1 MTVHLFTT
9 ELTEYFKPT
18 VENHFFGIKI
28 LKKIP
33 FRILLLI
40 NNVPGHSR
48 ALVKMYNE
56 INVMPTNTAFILKP
70 VVQGVIL
77 IFKP

>member
-9 ELTEYFKPT
+9 DLTEYFKPT

-40 NNVPGHSR
+40 NATGHPR
-48 ALVKMYNE
+48 ALMKIDSEV
-56 INVMPTNTAFILKP
+56 NVIFMPADTTSIL
-70 VVQGVIL
+70 
-77 IFKP
+77 

>member
-40 NNVPGHSR
+40 ENAPGYPR
-48 ALVKMYNE
+48 ALIGMYDV
-56 INVMPTNTAFILKP
+56 IVFMLPTKYPF
-70 VVQGVIL
+70 
-77 IFKP
+77 